1 MLQIKNLY
9 KKFGDKTV
17 LDNINIEIKNGIH
30 GLLGRNGSGK
40 TTLLKILAT
49 LSRPTSGECFI
60 NGIPIENKKTIRKM
74 IGYIPQEF
82 EFYPEFKCDEFLDY
96 LLLLD
101 RVTEKDKRRYII
113 ESSLEMV
120 NLLQFKN
127 IRIRDLS
134 GGMRRR
140 LCIAQAL
147 MNNPSIVLA
156 DEPTSNLDPEERE
169 SIRNIFRRVKNN
181 TIIILSSHIIEDLQD
196 CCKELT
202 VIDYGQVVY
211 SVRIGEM
218 LNDKYGNSNTLEKA
232 YLNLIRKKE

>member
-1 MLQIKNLY
+1 MLQIKNLC
-9 KKFGDKTV
+9 KKYGDKTA
-17 LDNINIEIKNGIH
+17 LDSINIEIKNGIH

-49 LSRPTSGECFI
+49 LSKPTSGECFI
-60 NGIPIENKKTIRKM
+60 NGISIDNKKEIRKM

-101 RVTEKDKRRYII
+101 RVAEKEKRKCII
-113 ESSLEMV
+113 ENSLERV

-127 IRIRDLS
+127 SRIKDLS

-147 MNNPSIVLA
+147 MNNPSIVFA

-169 SIRNIFRRVKNN
+169 SIRNIFRRVKDDS
-181 TIIILSSHIIEDLQD
+181 IIILSSHILEDLQD

-202 VIDYGQVVY
+202 ILDYGQVVF
-211 SVRIGEM
+211 SGRISEM
-218 LNDKYGNSNTLEKA
+218 MNDKYGNSNTLEKA